1 MYTSNSQHEQIY
13 RMRSCLMIIMTA
25 VFTVQY
31 ENYFQSE
38 KRKTFQMA
46 RVKIT
51 NNEKDFLEGSYRCQ
65 EDEYILE

>member
-1 MYTSNSQHEQIY
+1 
-13 RMRSCLMIIMTA
+13 MIIMTA